1 MKERNAKKEEDW
13 AIGQRTVK
21 KEGEGRAG
29 TGKRKK
35 KEEDWVI
42 RQRTVKKEGER
53 RAGTRKRKEGRGLGY
68 KEKNS
73 EEGRRKNGWKRDRER
88 RKRSGL

>member
-35 KEEDWVI
+35 GK
-42 RQRTVKKEGER
+42 
-53 RAGTRKRKEGRGLGY
+53 GLGY
-68 KEKNS
+68 KAKNS
-73 EEGRRKNGWKRDRER
+73 KEGRRRKGWNRETER
-88 RKRSGL
+88 RKRTGL